1 MTYAIFSTG
10 GAQFRAEP
18 GVTIKVPLLEA
29 EPGSKVTFDR
39 VLLASDGKQ
48 VQAGKPVVK
57 GAKVTAEVV
66 RHGKGEKIRIYRF
79 ARRSG
84 YRRHAG
90 HRQPFTEVKIA
101 DVKFKDGEIRH
112 GTQEG
117 CRLVPHRPR
126 FGSEIPRREAVRRGA
141 CHRGDHPGTPAGHE
155 NPSRDQRAAWLRRH
169 VVHGRGRTGEIRAQ
183 EQEAVQSQRVSGG
196 GEKLGR

>member
-1 MTYAIFSTG
+1 MRPFSFRPLMTYAIFSTG

-39 VLLASDGKQ
+39 VLLASDGKH

-66 RHGKGEKIRIYRF
+66 RHGKGEKIKIYRF

-101 DVKFKDGEIRH
+101 DVKLKD
-112 GTQEG
+112 
-117 CRLVPHRPR
+117 
-126 FGSEIPRREAVRRGA
+126 
-141 CHRGDHPGTPAGHE
+141 
-155 NPSRDQRAAWLRRH
+155 
-169 VVHGRGRTGEIRAQ
+169 
-183 EQEAVQSQRVSGG
+183 
-196 GEKLGR
+196 